1 MQARQGAAINEMTA
15 RTLRL
20 GTRGSALALW
30 QANWTKGAL
39 EMRWPDL
46 AVELVPIK
54 TTGDKILDVPLA
66 KIGGKGLFTKEID
79 EALLDGR
86 IDLAVHS
93 MKDVP
98 FQLPDGIDF
107 GAIPEREDPR
117 DAFISNGPK
126 LQELQPDATIGTSSL
141 RRQVQLRHRFPG
153 LRLEM
158 LRGNVDTRLRKL
170 AAGEFDGIILASAG
184 LKRLGHADRITQI
197 LDDDI
202 MLSAVGQGAL
212 GIVCRTS
219 DEATRNL
226 LGVLDDSST
235 RIAVT
240 AERGLLRALGGSCQV
255 PIAGKATLTGGGL
268 TIKGLI
274 ASLDGKRVI
283 AQESQGAADRALE
296 LGMQL
301 GEKLLSMGAGEI
313 LAEIAQYVGG
323 PADGRINIAGGSR
336 RTDSGPAGGPDI

>member
-1 MQARQGAAINEMTA
+1 MNG
-15 RTLRL
+15 RL
-20 GTRGSALALW
+20 KIGTRGSALALW
-30 QANWTKGAL
+30 QANWTKSEL
-39 EMRWPDL
+39 EKRWPGL

-107 GAIPEREDPR
+107 AAVPEREDPR
-117 DAFISNGPK
+117 DAFISNGPQ
-126 LQELQPDATIGTSSL
+126 LEELDKGATIGTSSL
-141 RRQVQLRHRFPG
+141 RRQVQLRHGFP
-153 LRLEM
+153 LLNLAT

-170 AAGEFDGIILASAG
+170 AAGEFDGIILAVAG
-184 LKRLGHADRITQI
+184 LKRLGHEAHITQT
-197 LDDDI
+197 LEDDI
-202 MLSAVGQGAL
+202 MVPAVGQGAL
-212 GIVCRTS
+212 GIICRS
-219 DEATRNL
+219 RDDATRRFRE
-226 LGVLDDSST
+226 VLDHMPT
-235 RIAVT
+235 RTPVA

-255 PIAGKATLTGGGL
+255 PVAGRANLTGGDL

-283 AQESQGAADRALE
+283 AHELRGPADRALE
-296 LGMQL
+296 LGLEL
-301 GEKLLSMGAGEI
+301 GE
-313 LAEIAQYVGG
+313 
-323 PADGRINIAGGSR
+323 
-336 RTDSGPAGGPDI
+336 